1 MSTVH
6 SIVHI
11 MKLVS
16 SHFRPRPLLLALA
29 ALAPL
34 AATAQQLPNAGR
46 ILQEQQ
52 QAEPPVPAAAP
63 DFKLGSP
70 IPDTAAPGGAKAR
83 VQSIELTGNQVFTQ
97 TQLLARLGAYQ
108 GQEYDLAGLQGL
120 ANQLTRYYHD
130 AGYPFA
136 RVYLPAQSLDQ
147 GVVRMQVLEGHYG
160 QVKAGG
166 DEKLAARAQ
175 GYLSAL
181 RPGEVI
187 ESGALERA
195 ALLLADLPGVT
206 VTPIMRPGQ
215 TLGAG
220 DLAVEVQRGDRVAG
234 SVGLDNQGNRYTGQ
248 FRANASLAIN
258 SPFMLGDQI
267 ALHAQQTSEHMTFGD
282 VGYSLPLGTSGLRGR
297 LGYGYTN
304 YELGKEFSDLDAH
317 GTAKVASAGLSY
329 PLLRSQ
335 SRNLTV
341 GVDFL
346 HKQLRDEYRA
356 AQLTLDKFTNSVPLA
371 AQFDVRDSLGG
382 GGVTYGSLTWT
393 PGTLK
398 LNGAQAEADA
408 LTAKSDGRYNKL
420 NLDIARLQ
428 SLAPKWTLYGRFSG
442 QWTNDN
448 LDSSEDF
455 GLGGPAGVRAYPVG
469 EGYGDRG
476 WLAQLEVRLAVGPV
490 SPFVFYDA
498 GRVQINAHPWTAG
511 ENFRQIAGT
520 GVGARLNL
528 NGWRAEATVAW
539 RTEGGAPQSD
549 SKDRKPMFWLT
560 AQYAF

>member
-1 MSTVH
+1 MNTVH
-6 SIVHI
+6 LIAHI

-16 SHFRPRPLLLALA
+16 SQFRPRPLLAALA
-29 ALAPL
+29 ALLPVM
-34 AATAQQLPNAGR
+34 AAAQQLPNAGR

-52 QAEPPVPAAAP
+52 QAEPPVPAASP
-63 DFKLGSP
+63 DLNMSSP
-70 IPDTAAPGGAKAR
+70 IPDTVAPGGAKAR
-83 VQSIELTGNQVFTQ
+83 VDGIELSGNQVFTQ
-97 TQLLARLGAYQ
+97 AQLLARLGGYQ
-108 GQEYDLAGLQGL
+108 GREYDLAGLQGL

-136 RVYLPAQSLDQ
+136 RVYLPAQSLDK
-147 GVVRMQVLEGHYG
+147 GIVRMQVLEGRYG
-160 QVKAGG
+160 RVTAEG
-166 DEKLAARAQ
+166 DTRAQ
-175 GYLSAL
+175 GYLSGL
-181 RPGEVI
+181 KPGEVI
-187 ESGALERA
+187 ESAPLERA
-195 ALLLADLPGVT
+195 ALLLSDLPGVNIS
-206 VTPIMRPGQ
+206 PIMRPGQ
-215 TLGAG
+215 ELGTG
-220 DLAVEVQRGDRVAG
+220 DLAVDVRRGERVTG

-267 ALHAQQTSEHMTFGD
+267 ALRAQQTSENMTFGD

-297 LGYGYTN
+297 VGYGYTN
-304 YELGKEFSDLDAH
+304 YELGKEFNDLDAH

-335 SRNLTV
+335 SRNLTL

-356 AQLTLDKFTNSVPLA
+356 AELTLDKFTNSVPVS

-382 GGVTYGSLTWT
+382 GGVTYGALTWT

-398 LNGAQAEADA
+398 LKGGQAEADA

-442 QWTNDN
+442 QWTDDN

-476 WLAQLEVRLAVGPV
+476 WLAQVEVRYAVGPV

-498 GRVQINAHPWTAG
+498 GRVQINAHPWMAG
-511 ENFRQIAGT
+511 ENFRRIAGT

-528 NGWRAEATVAW
+528 GGWRAEATVAW
-539 RTEGGAPQSD
+539 RTDGGAPQSD